1 MLCEYV
7 WLCHTQKRS
16 PNVDHRSIALHAGNQ
31 GASDPRSQHAHVR
44 AHTHRHA
51 HTQKHIHTHT
61 CMSVPSRE
69 RKSLEASLPEAWK
82 ACLCISGR
90 RCVRAWGGQDERKG
104 EHCVVHAFA
113 QVPVL
118 ARGAWSDR
126 PGKHRGRSYLITQRT
141 GAHPWLGARLPG
153 FVEELEGDGQ
163 VFLV

>member
-118 ARGAWSDR
+118 ARGAWSDSR
-126 PGKHRGRSYLITQRT
+126 QAQREILSYHSENGCAPMAWRQAARVRGR
-141 GAHPWLGARLPG
+141 A
-153 FVEELEGDGQ
+153 
-163 VFLV
+163 